1 MTPATDSPLLRLA
14 KLGPLAV
21 PTVLREQLY
30 LLLVAGISLVSVLV
44 VYVTLVVSPF
54 AVITVIGIPV
64 LLALVGLEVQAARGL
79 GAAHRGLLAS
89 LFGVRIDPPP
99 RLRPRPGWGGWVRST
114 ITDSVGWRSVAHVML
129 TSPLKIAGLW
139 LTIMG
144 WVSGVITV
152 TYPFWWAAFGP
163 RNTDDQGRVHHSG
176 IQFGNWFA
184 DSVPKALL
192 VAAVGLAMLW
202 VVPWIAR
209 GIVALDRV
217 AMPAFLGPGVAER
230 RVAEADERRVHAVE
244 DSAAALRRVE
254 RDLHDGA
261 QARLVAVAM
270 QLDMARERLAD
281 GDDPDPA
288 ATLAL
293 VEQAHRNATDAIA
306 ELREVTR
313 SIHPPALDR
322 GLDTALATLA
332 ARSPVPVQLR
342 VDVPP
347 SERPSPAVETIA
359 YFCVAELLTNVAKH
373 SGARRA
379 ALDVTATGG
388 WLRLQ
393 VTDDGAG
400 GATVAPGR
408 GLAGLSSRVGTV
420 YGRITV
426 QSPAGGPTV
435 VTVDLPVRG

>member
-1 MTPATDSPLLRLA
+1 MIPATDSTLVRLA
-14 KLGPLAV
+14 KAGPVAGLV
-21 PTVLREQLY
+21 VLREQVY
-30 LLLVAGISLVSVLV
+30 LLSVAGISLAAVLAV
-44 VYVTLVVSPF
+44 FGTLMATPV

-64 LLALVGLEVQAARGL
+64 LVALIGLEVQAARGL
-79 GAAHRGLLAS
+79 GAAHRGLLAN
-89 LFGVRIDPPP
+89 LFGVHIEPPP
-99 RLRPRPGWGGWVRST
+99 RFRPRPGWGGWVRST
-114 ITDSVGWRSVAHVML
+114 VTDSVGWRSVVHIML
-129 TSPLKIAGLW
+129 TAPLKVVALYVTLI
-139 LTIMG
+139 G
-144 WVSGVITV
+144 WATGVV
-152 TYPFWWAAFGP
+152 FATYPLWWLAFQP
-163 RNTDDQGRVHHSG
+163 RNTDSQGRVHTAG
-176 IQFGNWFA
+176 LVLGDWMA
-184 DSVPKALL
+184 DTLPRALL
-192 VAAVGLAMLW
+192 VAAFGVAVLW
-202 VVPWIAR
+202 LVPWLAR

-217 AMPAFLGPGVAER
+217 ALPALLGAAER
-230 RVAEADERRVHAVE
+230 QVADVEQRRVHAVE

-332 ARSPVPVQLR
+332 ARSPVPVRLN
-342 VDVPP
+342 VVLDA
-347 SERPSPAVETIA
+347 RPSPAVETIA
-359 YFCVAELLTNVAKH
+359 YFCAAELMTNVAKH

-379 ALDVTATGG
+379 ALDMTAVGG

-400 GATVAPGR
+400 GATVTPGGGLD
-408 GLAGLSSRVGTV
+408 GLASRVGTI
-420 YGRITV
+420 YGRLTV

-435 VTVDLPVRG
+435 VTVDLPLGT